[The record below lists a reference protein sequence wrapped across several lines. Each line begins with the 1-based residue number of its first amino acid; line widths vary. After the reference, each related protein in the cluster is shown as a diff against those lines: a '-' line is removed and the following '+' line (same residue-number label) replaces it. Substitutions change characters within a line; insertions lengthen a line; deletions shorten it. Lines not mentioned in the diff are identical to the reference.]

1 MCSPINA
8 FLAQSNIPLPL
19 YSHAFGLEHR
29 AETGV
34 DVCLTLPFCTVVT
47 DQTDGD
53 QTRLVVGVVVG
64 LLVAA
69 VVLGLAYWVYMK
81 KSK

>member
-1 MCSPINA
+1 MCSLINA
-8 FLAQSNIPLPL
+8 FLALSNISLPL
-19 YSHAFGLEHR
+19 YSRAFALGCR
-29 AETGV
+29 AEMCVEG
-34 DVCLTLPFCTVVT
+34 CLTFVCTFVP

>member
-1 MCSPINA
+1 MSGRLSDIA
-8 FLAQSNIPLPL
+8 I
-19 YSHAFGLEHR
+19 
-29 AETGV
+29 
-34 DVCLTLPFCTVVT
+34 CTFVAG
-47 DQTDGD
+47 QTDGD

>member
-1 MCSPINA
+1 MRGRLS
-8 FLAQSNIPLPL
+8 
-19 YSHAFGLEHR
+19 
-29 AETGV
+29 
-34 DVCLTLPFCTVVT
+34 DVAVCTFVA